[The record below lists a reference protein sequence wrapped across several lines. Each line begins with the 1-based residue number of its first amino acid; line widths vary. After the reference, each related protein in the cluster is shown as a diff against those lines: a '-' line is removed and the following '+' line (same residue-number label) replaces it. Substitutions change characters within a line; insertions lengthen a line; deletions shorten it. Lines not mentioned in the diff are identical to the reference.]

1 MQINSCATGCDNC
14 IVQEDESADV
24 VDLTSACSAVLES
37 MKKPSAGSTRK
48 TMIQFEKDMPTID
61 VQFKPLSRHQ
71 RGEVMVEMFL
81 QKVVDF
87 EFLENAYTIN
97 SYLAPMPGKLVSP
110 IIVEVKKKKRGP
122 GRKRKTLEKK
132 KQYWRKYRRNRDC

>member
-1 MQINSCATGCDNC
+1 
-14 IVQEDESADV
+14 
-24 VDLTSACSAVLES
+24 
-37 MKKPSAGSTRK
+37 
-48 TMIQFEKDMPTID
+48 MIQFEKDMPTID

-87 EFLENAYTIN
+87 EFVENAYTIN

-122 GRKRKTLEKK
+122 GRKRKIELDDTREEEASGENTEK
-132 KQYWRKYRRNRDC
+132 QRPLNGDANRILFCKLLRFCTIFMFQCRSWSFFVIDF